1 MPVGVTAGASVPQK
15 QPDRQVCIHISCRS
29 VLAEAVFKEVLSISS
44 LNPLIR
50 VDSASIGPS
59 IGPGLHDPRVMWA
72 AQKAGLTLSR
82 RNIRPF
88 DETADIVN
96 YDLVLTMDHFDYE
109 EVRKW
114 VHLHLVNQSNTVTA
128 VNLQCVGEKHCNSS

>member
-1 MPVGVTAGASVPQK
+1 MRKQADSV
-15 QPDRQVCIHISCRS
+15 CRS
-29 VLAEAVFKEVLSISS
+29 VLAEAVFKEVLSMSFLKPFIH
-44 LNPLIR
+44 

-109 EVRKW
+109 EVGFCMD
-114 VHLHLVNQSNTVTA
+114 QQET
-128 VNLQCVGEKHCNSS
+128 QE